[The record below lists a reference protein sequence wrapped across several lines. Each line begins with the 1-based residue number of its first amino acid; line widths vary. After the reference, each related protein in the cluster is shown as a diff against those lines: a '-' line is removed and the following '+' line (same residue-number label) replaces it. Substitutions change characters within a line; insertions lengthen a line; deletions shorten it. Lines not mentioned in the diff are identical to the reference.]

1 MNLQNLEAELADIE
15 RRIEKAKN
23 QLKAL
28 KRMRLNLVRM
38 LEEAKK
44 LG

>member
-1 MNLQNLEAELADIE
+1 MNLANLEAELADIE
-15 RRIEKAKN
+15 RRIEKART

-28 KRMRLNLVRM
+28 KRMRLNLIRA